1 MAFYL
6 KKTKNNKG
14 TFLQIYQNIYISG
27 KGNRGH
33 SYKSFGYLEELA
45 KDGKDPIKEI
55 QKIVDELNEGLK
67 GKAPQ
72 IAEESTS
79 KNVGYFILKSMI
91 DYLGIDNEL
100 KIMTSNK
107 KFHFEINEF
116 IRSMIYAQVANPG
129 SKLQAVEKVIPNIL
143 GITSYSYD
151 QVLDGIKYIGQD
163 YQKYI
168 ELLNKHINEKLIKRD
183 LDKVYF
189 DCTNYYFEIDLPKE
203 DKQKGPSKENSK
215 SPIIGQALL
224 LDANQIPI
232 GMLMYPGNESEKPK
246 IRQQIED
253 TKTRYNVEG
262 KTIQVADKGLN
273 CARNI
278 YSASVEAKD
287 GYIFSKSIHGKGL
300 VNEEKKWIL
309 LDDKD
314 ENIWHEVK
322 DKNDKIIYKYKSC
335 IDDFK
340 YAYVNEEGEKIEFTV
355 KEKRVATYNPSLAR
369 KQRNEIEKEIDKV
382 KTIMSIKEAERK
394 DYGDCIKYVIFDKK
408 VQPKLNEEKIKEDLS
423 LAGYNLLVTSEID
436 KNEEE
441 IYNIYHGLW
450 KIENSFRI
458 MKTYLEAR
466 PVFLQTMESIYGHF
480 LIVYYA
486 LTLLR
491 LLELYTFKNQL
502 TPEQIITFIRDYK
515 VTKNKD
521 NSYINN
527 TSESSIYKKVKEV
540 YGLSKLGNLYLSKK
554 DIDNILDVVC
564 PFDNTMQS
572 LDNIIQKSKEKK

>member
-72 IAEESTS
+72 ITEESTS

-91 DYLGIDNEL
+91 DYLEIDNEL

-168 ELLNKHINEKLIKRD
+168 ELLNKHINEKLKKRD

-203 DKQKGPSKENSK
+203 DKQKGPSKENRK

-309 LDDKD
+309 LEDKD
-314 ENIWHEVK
+314 ENVWHEVK

-340 YAYVNEEGEKIEFTV
+340 YAYVNEEGEKIEFKV
-355 KEKRVATYNPSLAR
+355 KEKRVVTYNPSLAR

-382 KTIMSIKEAERK
+382 KTIMSIKEVERK

-554 DIDNILDVVC
+554 DIDNILDVDC

-572 LDNIIQKSKEKK
+572 LDNIIQKSKEEK